1 MNRNDLVGRIAKD
14 AKISK
19 AVADKAL
26 NATLSGISDALKKGQ
41 SVTLVGF
48 GTFMVADRKARIG
61 RNPQTR
67 KEIKIAAKRV
77 PRFRAGKA
85 LKAAVGKGK

>member
-19 AVADKAL
+19 AAADKAL
-26 NATLSGISDALKKGQ
+26 NATLGGISDALKKGQ

-61 RNPQTR
+61 RNPQTK
-67 KEIKIAAKRV
+67 KEIKIPAKRV

-85 LKAAVGKGK
+85 LKSAVGKGK